1 MVDAAQQVAR
11 LADGGVF
18 AREGGEVGMD
28 AVLFFRADG
37 AFFREAAQERE
48 RGAARPAGLGVQRV
62 GQGAARLA
70 RRGPELLHQRPFR
83 LGQINVPWHK
93 TSLLVTFVTRV

>member
-28 AVLFFRADG
+28 TVLFFRTDG
-37 AFFREAAQERE
+37 ALFREAAQERE
-48 RGAARPAGLGVQRV
+48 RGAACPAGLLVQRV
-62 GQGAARLA
+62 GQDAASLA
-70 RRGPELLHQRPFR
+70 RRAPELLHQRPFR

-93 TSLLVTFVTRV
+93 VSPLFTFVTRA